1 MGKKLEEMIPAP
13 VEVERSIKDVVGAL
27 KKTLEEQNE

>member
-13 VEVERSIKDVVGAL
+13 VEVERNTKDVVGTL
-27 KKTLEEQNE
+27 KKTLKEQNE